1 MQPSSFTCLQ
11 PDELKKFIAGDMAPK
26 RVDEIEDHLSTC
38 EACRGSLEAS
48 VGDRAWW
55 RDRTPLKLRSR
66 TTRC

>member
-1 MQPSSFTCLQ
+1 MQPSFTCLG